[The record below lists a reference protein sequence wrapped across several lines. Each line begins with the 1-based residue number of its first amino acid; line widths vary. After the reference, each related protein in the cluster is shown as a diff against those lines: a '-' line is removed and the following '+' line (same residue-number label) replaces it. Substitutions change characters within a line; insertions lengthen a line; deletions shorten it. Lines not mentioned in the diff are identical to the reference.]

1 VTEGTPDRRQNVR
14 FEVVGE
20 LWGSLATTVAV
31 RVRNV
36 SQGGMLVESPRPL
49 PGGVAYQV
57 RVTSG
62 GTALMVPARICHTR
76 DGDGAASSYL
86 VGFEFFDVPDEA
98 ARWFAGLAARE
109 RPAGRA
115 EPGMPT

>member
-1 VTEGTPDRRQNVR
+1 VTEGTSDRRQRVR

-20 LWGSLATTVAV
+20 LWGSLATTVVV

-49 PGGVAYQV
+49 PGGVACRI

-62 GTALMVPARICHTR
+62 GTALMVPARGVPLTR
-76 DGDGAASSYL
+76 AI
-86 VGFEFFDVPDEA
+86 E
-98 ARWFAGLAARE
+98 RE
-109 RPAGRA
+109 RQMIACRHRH
-115 EPGMPT
+115 